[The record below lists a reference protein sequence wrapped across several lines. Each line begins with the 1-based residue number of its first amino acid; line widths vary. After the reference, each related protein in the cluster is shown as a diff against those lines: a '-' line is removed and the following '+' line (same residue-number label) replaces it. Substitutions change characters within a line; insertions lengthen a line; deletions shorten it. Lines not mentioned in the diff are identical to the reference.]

1 MSTLTA
7 EQKQL
12 KRREYLLEGN
22 MWKVVLS
29 ISLPMVFYNLCNYF
43 YGIYDMMLVQSAG
56 IGDAADIVVLD
67 QIKNMISTIGGALST
82 GGGIMVARHY
92 GAKQTERARRF
103 ANTLFTLA
111 MVVSLVTLILIPLG
125 IPFLKL
131 FRTDQSIIDNSLGYY
146 NVQILT
152 LVITT
157 MNSAMIAMEKAKEM
171 GLIEFDMYS
180 EEEYDEYDEEYAE
193 EYEEYSDEN

>member
-1 MSTLTA
+1 MSTAAL

-67 QIKNMISTIGGALST
+67 QIKNMISTIGGALAT
-82 GGGIMVARHY
+82 GGGIMVARRY
-92 GAKQTERARRF
+92 GAKIWEE
-103 ANTLFTLA
+103 
-111 MVVSLVTLILIPLG
+111 SHG
-125 IPFLKL
+125 I
-131 FRTDQSIIDNSLGYY
+131 
-146 NVQILT
+146 
-152 LVITT
+152 
-157 MNSAMIAMEKAKEM
+157 
-171 GLIEFDMYS
+171 
-180 EEEYDEYDEEYAE
+180 
-193 EYEEYSDEN
+193 